1 MTENRDDRFTE
12 LGEQYAGYAVYDRRG
27 EKIGNVDDIF
37 LDENDQP
44 EYIGVKMRFLG
55 TKSTL
60 IPVGALR
67 VDRQRN
73 RIEVSVD
80 KATAKDGPAFDTD
93 EEITPEDEER
103 VRRHYGLEGLQGG
116 GYGDYYRNEDDA
128 TLHSAG
134 VVGEER
140 RSGDRGL
147 DRDPNQDRDL
157 DRDREGTTT
166 GGTGQSRDREG
177 VDTVAGRTNT
187 GDPHDRGRDRDY
199 DRDRARGREGV
210 GATARGA
217 GPDEAR
223 VQRAEEE
230 LRVGT
235 RERETG
241 AVRVTKR
248 VRTDREQVRVP
259 IRREEVTVERVP
271 VVDRDASQV
280 EIGDDEVVVPVV
292 EEEIVVEKRPVVKEE
307 LRIRK
312 HVVEEEEIVEADLRK
327 EEVDIVDETT
337 TGRRGGGVEGRA
349 DRRDTDLDD
358 RTGGRGTGRTEERGR
373 GIGGRDA
380 DVDDDET
387 QRRRRTR
394 ETDRSTTGGERVK
407 SQAAGGGLPIEDYDS
422 LGVKEISERLQELS
436 DEEVEQLRRYEMA
449 NKNRSTLLARFDK
462 RLEASST

>member
-1 MTENRDDRFTE
+1 MTERRDDRFTE
-12 LGEQYAGYAVYDRRG
+12 LGEQYAGYAVYDRQG

-80 KATAKDGPAFDTD
+80 KAMAKDGPAFDAD

-103 VRRHYGLEGLQGG
+103 VRRHYGLEGLQGAAQGG
-116 GYGDYYRNEDDA
+116 GYGDHYRNEDD
-128 TLHSAG
+128 TTPRSAG
-134 VVGEER
+134 VVREER

-157 DRDREGTTT
+157 DRDREGATT
-166 GGTGQSRDREG
+166 GGTGESRDREG

-187 GDPHDRGRDRDY
+187 GEPHDRGR
-199 DRDRARGREGV
+199 EGV
-210 GATARGA
+210 DATARGA

-223 VQRAEEE
+223 VQRVEEE

-235 RERETG
+235 REREAG
-241 AVRVTKR
+241 AARVRKR

-271 VVDRDASQV
+271 VADRDASQV
-280 EIGDDEVVVPVV
+280 EIGGGEVQIPVV

-312 HVVEEEEIVEADLRK
+312 HVVEEEEIVEEDVRK

-358 RTGGRGTGRTEERGR
+358 RAGGRGRGTGRTEGRGR
-373 GIGGRDA
+373 GIGGRDT
-380 DVDDDET
+380 DVDDEI
-387 QRRRRTR
+387 QRRRRER
-394 ETDRSTTGGERVK
+394 QSET
-407 SQAAGGGLPIEDYDS
+407 
-422 LGVKEISERLQELS
+422 
-436 DEEVEQLRRYEMA
+436 
-449 NKNRSTLLARFDK
+449 
-462 RLEASST
+462 

>member
-1 MTENRDDRFTE
+1 VTENRDDRFTE
-12 LGEQYAGYAVYDRRG
+12 LGEQYAGYAVYDRQG

-44 EYIGVKMRFLG
+44 EYIGVKMRFQG

-67 VDRQRN
+67 VDQQRS

-103 VRRHYGLEGLQGG
+103 VRRHYGLEGLQGAAQGG
-116 GYGDYYRNEDDA
+116 GYGDYYRNEDD
-128 TLHSAG
+128 TTPRSAG

-157 DRDREGTTT
+157 DRDREGATT
-166 GGTGQSRDREG
+166 GGTGESRDREG

-199 DRDRARGREGV
+199 DRARARGREGV

-241 AVRVTKR
+241 AVRVKKR
-248 VRTDREQVRVP
+248 VRIDREQVRVP
-259 IRREEVTVERVP
+259 IRREEISVDRVP

-280 EIGDDEVVVPVV
+280 EIGDDEVVVPIV

-327 EEVDIVDETT
+327 EEVDVYDETT
-337 TGRRGGGVEGRA
+337 RRGDTGESTK
-349 DRRDTDLDD
+349 RRD
-358 RTGGRGTGRTEERGR
+358 R
-373 GIGGRDA
+373 
-380 DVDDDET
+380 
-387 QRRRRTR
+387 
-394 ETDRSTTGGERVK
+394 
-407 SQAAGGGLPIEDYDS
+407 
-422 LGVKEISERLQELS
+422 
-436 DEEVEQLRRYEMA
+436 
-449 NKNRSTLLARFDK
+449 
-462 RLEASST
+462 

>member
-1 MTENRDDRFTE
+1 VTENRDDRSTE
-12 LGEQYAGYAVYDRRG
+12 LGEQYAGYAVYDRQG

-37 LDENDQP
+37 IDENDQP
-44 EYIGVKMRFLG
+44 EYIGVKMRFQG

-60 IPVGALR
+60 IPVQALR

-80 KATAKDGPAFDTD
+80 KATAKDGPAFDND

-103 VRRHYGLEGLQGG
+103 VRRYYHGFEGRQGAAQGG
-116 GYGDYYRNEDDA
+116 GYADHYRNEDDTA
-128 TLHSAG
+128 PRSGGAAG
-134 VVGEER
+134 VAGEER
-140 RSGDRGL
+140 RSEDRDL
-147 DRDPNQDRDL
+147 DREPNQDRNL
-157 DRDREGTTT
+157 DRDREGATT
-166 GGTGQSRDREG
+166 GGAGESRDREG
-177 VDTVAGRTNT
+177 LDTVAGKTNT
-187 GDPHDRGRDRDY
+187 GEPHDRGRDRDY
-199 DRDRARGREGV
+199 DRDRDREGV

-217 GPDEAR
+217 GSDEAR
-223 VQRAEEE
+223 VQRVEEE

-259 IRREEVTVERVP
+259 IRREEISVDRVP

-280 EIGDDEVVVPVV
+280 EIGDDEVVVPIV

-312 HVVEEEEIVEADLRK
+312 DVVEDEEVVEEDVRK
-327 EEVDIVDETT
+327 EEVDVVDETL
-337 TGRRGGGVEGRA
+337 GRRGGGVEGRA

-373 GIGGRDA
+373 GIGGRDT
-380 DVDDDET
+380 DVDDET
-387 QRRRRTR
+387 QRRR
-394 ETDRSTTGGERVK
+394 
-407 SQAAGGGLPIEDYDS
+407 
-422 LGVKEISERLQELS
+422 
-436 DEEVEQLRRYEMA
+436 
-449 NKNRSTLLARFDK
+449 
-462 RLEASST
+462 